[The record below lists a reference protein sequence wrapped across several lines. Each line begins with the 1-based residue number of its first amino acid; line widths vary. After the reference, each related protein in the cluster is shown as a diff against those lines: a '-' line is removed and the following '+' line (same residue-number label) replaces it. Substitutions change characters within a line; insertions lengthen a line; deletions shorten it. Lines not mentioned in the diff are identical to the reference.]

1 MLVFIGF
8 LFMLGAIVC
17 ISVAAAS
24 TEGWPYKPL
33 PRSFDIGFWGFFVCT
48 IITAGFFSAFKM

>member
-17 ISVAAAS
+17 ISVAVVS
-24 TEGWPYKPL
+24 TEGWPRKPV
-33 PRSFDIGFWGFFVCT
+33 PRSFDIGFWGFFVCA
-48 IITAGFFSAFKM
+48 IVACAFFSASKM